1 MSAGCRGAIAAF
13 LLLLLLVSSYPGA
26 SRAGPYEDG
35 DDAFRRK
42 NYAAALKLWHPL
54 AEDGHAQAQLGIATL
69 YYSGLGVVLDYQ
81 AAFEWFAKAA
91 NQGVPR
97 AEYMLGAMYRDGKGV
112 DEDHDKAVE
121 CFRKAA
127 DHNVQGAQYSLGIMY
142 LTGKGLAT
150 DYGEAYFWL
159 SLAATAALKES
170 AQLTATASYLRDEAA
185 AKLKP
190 QQRAEL
196 DQRIADRK
204 IAFAR

>member
-1 MSAGCRGAIAAF
+1 MSAGCRGAVVAF
-13 LLLLLLVSSYPGA
+13 LLLLASSFPGA
-26 SRAGPYEDG
+26 SHAGPYEDG
-35 DDAFRRK
+35 DEAFRRK
-42 NYAAALKLWHPL
+42 SYAVAMKHWHPL
-54 AEDGHAQAQLGIATL
+54 AEEGHAQAQLGVATL
-69 YYSGLGVVLDYQ
+69 YYSGLGVVLDYTL
-81 AAFEWFAKAA
+81 AFEWFGKAA

-112 DEDHDKAVE
+112 HEDQGKAVE

-127 DHNVQGAQYSLGIMY
+127 DHNVQGAQYSLGVMY

-170 AQLTATASYLRDEAA
+170 AQLTSTASYLRDEAA

-190 QQRAEL
+190 EERAEL
-196 DQRIADRK
+196 DRRIEDRK
-204 IAFAR
+204 IAQAR

>member
-1 MSAGCRGAIAAF
+1 MSAGSRGAVVAF
-13 LLLLLLVSSYPGA
+13 FLLLVSSYPLA
-26 SRAGPYEDG
+26 SRAGAYEDG

-42 NYAAALKLWHPL
+42 NYAAAMKHWHPL

-69 YYSGLGVVLDYQ
+69 YYSGLGVVLNYHL
-81 AAFEWFAKAA
+81 AFEWFGKAA
-91 NQGVPR
+91 SQGVPR

-112 DEDHDKAVE
+112 EEDQGKAVE

-127 DHNVQGAQYSLGIMY
+127 DHNVQGAQYSLGLMY

-190 QQRAEL
+190 EQRADL
-196 DQRIADRK
+196 DRRIEDRK